1 MAIMKLPTFTSGR
14 PTANKFIYA
23 IFCMF
28 GVCVS
33 PSAFAEGSSL
43 PYGGGGRIG
52 IDSVIQKYN
61 QSGELFR
68 IEGHCQSSC
77 TRLLAIRNV
86 CVDPNSSLLF
96 HAALIP
102 SERDQKPDP
111 ARQSRML
118 NSYNPKLRHFLIA
131 NHYVDNFE
139 FHTISGRDVI
149 QKFGYRQC
157 LNK

>member
-1 MAIMKLPTFTSGR
+1 MAIVKLPTFASRR
-14 PTANKFIYA
+14 PTVNKFIYA
-23 IFCMF
+23 IFCIF

-68 IEGHCQSSC
+68 IEDHCQSSC

-96 HAALIP
+96 HAALIA

-118 NSYNPKLRHFLIA
+118 NSYSPKLRHYLIA

-139 FHTISGRDVI
+139 FHTISGRDII

-157 LNK
+157 PNK